1 MSRRTLIVVALG
13 VLLLQA
19 ALWRATTPRNLVA
32 ERLQR
37 NCVSAE
43 ARVERAEA
51 RMLDGRSRYAVTY
64 AYVANGKEFRSEE
77 FFSLR
82 QGNLPQQGD
91 RCSCYYDRSDP
102 QLSTLTHPGLMMQR
116 VRTLRTL
123 CLGFGFF
130 TLTFVG
136 MIWRSS
142 QLESE
147 ARATLSAQS
156 PASE

>member
-1 MSRRTLIVVALG
+1 MSRRVLVMVVLG
-13 VLLLQA
+13 VILLQA

-37 NCVSAE
+37 NCASAE
-43 ARVERAEA
+43 CSIEQAEG
-51 RMLDGRSRYAVTY
+51 RLLDGRSRYAVTY
-64 AYVANGKEFRSEE
+64 SYRVDGKEHRSEE
-77 FFSLR
+77 FFSMR
-82 QGNLPQQGD
+82 QSDLPKQGD
-91 RCSCYYDRSDP
+91 KRTVFYDRNEP

-130 TLTFVG
+130 TLVFVG

-142 QLESE
+142 QLEQQAASTSL
-147 ARATLSAQS
+147 AGP
-156 PASE
+156 PASG